1 MHQIRERD
9 SQNRLIASGV
19 EWKAGVEWVSRLAYQ
34 FGMLGFPVI
43 GLGAYNS
50 DKGTAIFGLMMFIV
64 GLAVASLY
72 RRKYAII
79 FRSNGQ
85 ATAPY
90 GIVSQGSLRVFS
102 EIFFRLHPS
111 MRIDEEYQAENK
123 KSAVYEVVM
132 TSDDGIFY
140 KLIRNTDHDSA
151 FLLTRQLVLAKEAMI
166 AEVTRLDE

>member
-19 EWKAGVEWVSRLAYQ
+19 EWKARVPWIVSVTYST
-34 FGMLGFPVI
+34 GMLGFPVI

-50 DKGTAIFGLMMFIV
+50 DKGMAIFGLLMFIV
-64 GLAVASLY
+64 GLGIAIFH
-72 RRKYAII
+72 RKTYAII

-85 ATAPY
+85 VTAPY
-90 GIVSQGSLRVFS
+90 GIVSAGSLRVFS

-111 MRIDEEYQAENK
+111 MRTDEEYQAKDK
-123 KSAVYEVVM
+123 KSAAFEVVLS
-132 TSDDGIFY
+132 SDDGVFY
-140 KLIRNTDHDSA
+140 KLLRNAVHDDA
-151 FLLTRQLVLAKEAMI
+151 FLLTRQLTLAKEAMI

>member
-19 EWKAGVEWVSRLAYQ
+19 EWKARVPWVVSFTY
-34 FGMLGFPVI
+34 GMGMWGFPVI

-50 DKGTAIFGLMMFIV
+50 DKGMAIFGLLMFIV
-64 GLAVASLY
+64 GIGIAFFH
-72 RRKYAII
+72 RKTYAII

-85 ATAPY
+85 ALAPY
-90 GIVSQGSLRVFS
+90 GIVSAGRLRVFR

-111 MRIDEEYQAENK
+111 MRTDEEYQAKDK
-123 KSAVYEVVM
+123 KVAIYEVVM

-140 KLIRNTDHDSA
+140 KLLRNALYDDA

-166 AEVTRLDE
+166 AEVTRPDE